1 MNNLENLVKQY
12 ETENPG
18 KKAYYSY
25 RMGQIPDRPNPRFMD
40 WMAELA
46 SRPTCGVEQRKFLDV
61 LGLKGK
67 FSKTN
72 YAVTV
77 GEDDDSLILG
87 SDFYLLDVARN
98 QKDYVDFEKVIKGK

>member
-1 MNNLENLVKQY
+1 MNQLNKLIEQY

-46 SRPTCGVEQRKFLDV
+46 SRPTCGVEQRKFLDEV
-61 LGLKGK
+61 EKLMNVPESGFITLNE
-67 FSKTN
+67 FQ
-72 YAVTV
+72 
-77 GEDDDSLILG
+77 
-87 SDFYLLDVARN
+87 SDI
-98 QKDYVDFEKVIKGK
+98 KKVIQGK

>member
-12 ETENPG
+12 ETKNPG

-46 SRPTCGVEQRKFLDV
+46 SRPTCGVEQRKFLDEVENRFNV
-61 LGLKGK
+61 LK
-67 FSKTN
+67 
-72 YAVTV
+72 YMA
-77 GEDDDSLILG
+77 DDSFAGIGYSMSATKLMKEDLQDIDL
-87 SDFYLLDVARN
+87 
-98 QKDYVDFEKVIKGK
+98 QKVLEGE